1 MRETIYILTINHRH
15 GSGVTAHKSQEG
27 ALKALADYVA
37 VEWENEMPDGEP
49 IPENEGDAISH
60 YFSKMEDQEYYG
72 IEETELA
79 D

>member
-15 GSGVTAHKSQEG
+15 GSNISAHKSQEG
-27 ALKALADYVA
+27 ALNALAQYVA
-37 VEWENEMPDGEP
+37 QEWEQEMPEGRS
-49 IPENEGDAISH
+49 IPENEGDAIES
-60 YFSKMEDQEYYG
+60 YFSRMEDQESFG